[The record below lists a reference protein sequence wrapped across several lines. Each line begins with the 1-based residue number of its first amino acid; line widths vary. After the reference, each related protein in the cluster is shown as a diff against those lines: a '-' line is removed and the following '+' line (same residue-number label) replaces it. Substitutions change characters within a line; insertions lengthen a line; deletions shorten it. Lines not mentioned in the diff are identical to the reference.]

1 MFRKSR
7 IRIVIATMVTLTL
20 LWIITLSI
28 ILVAS
33 YRAVSTTN
41 LEMLQEYVDMYT
53 LERQGGIY
61 TPGPPS
67 PNMTGPHFFTKQFK
81 LSTFYSVAVSYDGK
95 VLAVDNDDSGIYVD
109 SQLEEKALD
118 ILADKKK
125 NGVSQNLV
133 YFQADKEEYMLV
145 AFMDN
150 TVAKEN
156 LDTVF
161 RYTLI
166 IGGIA
171 IVALFFL
178 SVYLADRIVKPLE
191 ESHKKQKQFISD
203 AGHELKTPVAVVNAN
218 VDLLS
223 REIGDNQWISNIQYE
238 NERMSALI
246 TQLLDLARTEN
257 VMPQKEQ
264 LNLSTLVCGEVLP
277 MESIAYENGLTLISN
292 VQENIF
298 TTGNGTQLK
307 QLTAILTDN
316 AIKHG
321 IGGTEIVVS
330 LKKDRHTAILSVIN
344 SGDEIPAEQRAH
356 LFERFY
362 RADSAR
368 TGEDK
373 HYGLGLAIA
382 KAIVEAHDGK
392 IDVKCYSGKVEFIAR
407 LPL

>member
-1 MFRKSR
+1 ML
-7 IRIVIATMVTLTL
+7 TLTL
-20 LWIITLSI
+20 LWIITLGV

-33 YRAVSTTN
+33 YTAVSATN
-41 LEMLQEYVDMYT
+41 LEMLEEYAYTYT

-67 PNMTGPHFFTKQFK
+67 ANKRGPHFDTDHFK
-81 LSTFYSVAVSYDGK
+81 LSTFYSVAVSYSGR
-95 VLAVDNDDSGIYVD
+95 VLAVDNDDSGIYSD
-109 SQLEEKALD
+109 AQLEEKALS
-118 ILADKKK
+118 ILSKDDKS
-125 NGVSQNLV
+125 GITQNLV
-133 YFQADKEEYMLV
+133 YYQSDKDEYMLV

-156 LDTVF
+156 LNTVF
-161 RYTLI
+161 QYTLI

-171 IVALFFL
+171 LVALFFL
-178 SVYLADRIVKPLE
+178 SVYLANRIVKPLE
-191 ESHKKQKQFISD
+191 ENHKRQKQFISD

-223 REIGDNQWISNIQYE
+223 REIGDNRWIANIQYE

-257 VMPQKEQ
+257 VVPNKEI
-264 LNLSTLVCGEVLP
+264 LDLSTLVCGEILP
-277 MESIAYENGLTLISN
+277 MESIAYENGLVLHSDI
-292 VQENIF
+292 QQNILL
-298 TTGNGTQLK
+298 TGNSTQLK
-307 QLTAILTDN
+307 QLTSILVDN
-316 AIKHG
+316 AIKHST
-321 IGGTEIVVS
+321 GGTEVTVS
-330 LKKDRHTAILSVIN
+330 LKKYRHAAVLSVIN
-344 SGDEIPAEQRAH
+344 RGDEIPAEQQAY

-382 KAIVEAHDGK
+382 KAIVETHGGK
-392 IDVKCYSGKVEFIAR
+392 IEVRCYSGKVEFAAR
-407 LPL
+407 LPLKA